1 MRYNATPHELDAIGA
16 SAPWW
21 MYATARW
28 LAHQINKYMWHVE
41 VHGRFN
47 IPATGPVIIAPVHRS
62 FIDFFIASEVTNRP
76 IAFMAK
82 DELWKYRLPA
92 KFLEAFGAFPVN
104 RSGVDRKA
112 LERAE
117 STLKSGG
124 TLILFPEGTR
134 RSGGTVGELHEG
146 AAFLA
151 ARTGAVVVPIGLSE
165 TEQIMPK
172 GSKIPKRMP
181 VKIVIGKSV
190 HVSGTSSSKRIRR
203 SELDKIT
210 ADIGKSMQDAFN
222 VVNDINGIN
231 G

>member
-1 MRYNATPHELDAIGA
+1 
-16 SAPWW
+16 
-21 MYATARW
+21 
-28 LAHQINKYMWHVE
+28 MWHVE

-47 IPATGPVIIAPVHRS
+47 IPTTGPVIIAPVHRS

-82 DELWKYRLPA
+82 DELWRYKLPA

-117 STLKSGG
+117 SILKSGG

-134 RSGGTVGELHEG
+134 RSGNTVGKLHEG

-151 ARTGAVVVPIGLSE
+151 ARTGAVIIPVGLSE

-181 VKIVIGKSV
+181 VKIAIGKPV
-190 HVSGTSSSKRIRR
+190 RAPDTSSSKRVRK

-210 ADIGKSMQDAFN
+210 ADVEESMQGAFN
-222 VVNDINGIN
+222 TVNDISN
-231 G
+231 